1 MRSDLEKK
9 ICEHYRVPGVQIV
22 LQGSYGTLKTIASA
36 LAHERQVVLIHDSG
50 GAAQVLAEIIEP
62 LLDREKELTRE
73 EMFRKRE
80 VKKRIDEYSVENEKS
95 LALMQMLRESDGGSG
110 GGKGRAGEMWETIE
124 DICMHPELI
133 TTLLVCHERRAV
145 SEEETVQVAVR
156 SGDSPCDCPG
166 VHARRRAR

>member
-22 LQGSYGTLKTIASA
+22 MQGSYGTLKTIASA

-95 LALMQMLRESDGGSG
+95 LALMQMLREYKKATKEGAWPEVLEAQAAVAQATQTPTEEAAEAKSERTRC
-110 GGKGRAGEMWETIE
+110 GRRSRTF
-124 DICMHPELI
+124 
-133 TTLLVCHERRAV
+133 VCTP
-145 SEEETVQVAVR
+145 S
-156 SGDSPCDCPG
+156 
-166 VHARRRAR
+166 